1 MAVTPNP
8 FIVYTS
14 NVMAM
19 LGLRS
24 LYFVLADA
32 LQRLRYLRY
41 GLALI
46 LVFTGTK
53 MLTDD
58 WVHISAGASV
68 VVIGIVLLTTMAAS
82 VLSGDKGARHQEV

>member
-1 MAVTPNP
+1 
-8 FIVYTS
+8 VYTS

-32 LQRLRYLRY
+32 LHRLRYLRH

-46 LVFTGTK
+46 LVFTGAK
-53 MLTDD
+53 MLAGD
-58 WVHISAGASV
+58 WVHISAGATV
-68 VVIGIVLLTTMAAS
+68 LVIGLVLLGTIAAS
-82 VLSGDKGARHQEV
+82 TWLGNAVRRRKEV